1 MPTITELSLVR
12 NPESTLPSAP
22 ESLRAEYIRS
32 TTQVLELVDE
42 WAQRDEPVS
51 FREFE
56 QALRLVVAVLA
67 RAAITLF
74 LSIRE
79 SKLSKGWPSRIVRG
93 ERTFRKAPAQ
103 GRNLTTWFGVVRY
116 SRTYFREVTAA
127 DRRHGLYPLDE
138 SLGLSTDRF
147 SWNVLSFAVLL
158 SLKLSFSEARKILVE
173 CVPQAP
179 STEVIEQTV
188 LGLGRHTTAW
198 FEQAPMPTD
207 DGDVL
212 VIMIDGKGAPTA
224 TDSELKR
231 RRGKRLKRKM
241 PASPRHRGRA
251 RKGRYPNS
259 PRRKKGDKSKH
270 AKMATMVVMYTL
282 KRNGLYLLGPINRR
296 YYASFA
302 PKRHAFEYARREA
315 EKRGFGPN
323 SCKLVQFVTDGDTDL
338 ELYAKEYLPHARH
351 TLDVIHAIE
360 KVWLAGACL
369 YPEGSRELK
378 DWVEVQKDRLYG
390 GKPEDV
396 VAEMQARLDAIPKT
410 GPGNKGKRSRLSA
423 ALGYLEKRLALMPY
437 KELIEA
443 DMEIGS
449 GQVEGAVKNIIGK
462 RCDHGGMRWIKERVE
477 AVVQL
482 RCIEANGHWDN
493 FMAFVAHRV
502 RQEAMATGAR
512 VRLQSATAAPLPTIQ
527 EAA

>member
-1 MPTITELSLVR
+1 MHTITELSLVR
-12 NPESTLPSAP
+12 NPESTLPSDP
-22 ESLRAEYIRS
+22 ESLRSEYARS

-56 QALRLVVAVLA
+56 QALRLAVAGLA
-67 RAAITLF
+67 RAAVALF
-74 LSIRE
+74 LALRE
-79 SKLSKGWPSRIVRG
+79 TKLSQNCPSRIVRG
-93 ERTFRKAPAQ
+93 KRTFRRAPAQ

-116 SRTYFREVTAA
+116 VRTYFREVTAVG
-127 DRRHGLYPLDE
+127 RRHGFYPLDE
-138 SLGLSTDRF
+138 SLGLSSDRF
-147 SWNVLSFAVLL
+147 SWNVLSFGVLL
-158 SLKLSFSEARKILVE
+158 ALKLSFSEARKILVE

-179 STEVIEQTV
+179 STEVIEQAV
-188 LGLGRHTTAW
+188 LGLGRHTSAW

-207 DGDVL
+207 DGEVL

-224 TDSELKR
+224 TDSELER

-251 RKGRYPNS
+251 RKGRHPNS

-270 AKMATMVVMYTL
+270 AKMATMVVMYSL
-282 KRNGLYLLGPINRR
+282 KRNGLYLLGPRNRR

-315 EKRGFGPN
+315 EKRGFGPA
-323 SCKLVQFVTDGDTDL
+323 SCKVVQLVTDGDRDL
-338 ELYAKEYLPHARH
+338 AFYAKEYLPHAHH

-369 YPEGSRELK
+369 YPEGSREQK
-378 DWVEVQKDRLYG
+378 AWVEVQKDRLYG
-390 GKPEDV
+390 GTPEEV
-396 VAEMQARLDAIPKT
+396 VAEMQARLDVIPKT

-423 ALGYLEKRLALMPY
+423 ALGYLEKRLAQMPY
-437 KELIEA
+437 KELLEA

-482 RCIEANGHWDN
+482 RCIEANGHWGD

-502 RQEAMATGAR
+502 HQEALATGAR
-512 VRLQSATAAPLPTIQ
+512 VRLQSSTPAPLPTIQ